1 MKRIHGIVAQ
11 SDAVAGLLEEYSVE
25 ITSRDIDSID
35 AAADLLAPGTEVFVA
50 NLPKESADVL
60 VQAASRLRKAGLEPV
75 PHIVSRNLASLDD
88 LEDMMARLAAEAG
101 VTRVLALGGDRDSA
115 AGPFDAALQLIE
127 TGVFQNNGIERIRI
141 ACYPEGHPRIPD
153 HALARALGEKLTAA
167 REAGLEPT
175 LVSQFLFDSGAIV
188 RFARMLRSLGIDSPL
203 RVGVA
208 GPAERTKLIKY
219 ALRCGV
225 GASLRALRER
235 SELARNVMSGET
247 PDALLEAVAAAN
259 VTEPGLGI
267 SGVHFFTFGDPA
279 ASIRWAEGRR
289 AAAGRDI
296 SGATA

>member
-1 MKRIHGIVAQ
+1 MKRIEGVVADT
-11 SDAVAGLLEEYSVE
+11 DAVATLLGEYSVE
-25 ITSRDIDSID
+25 ITSRDVDSVD
-35 AAADLLAPGTEVFVA
+35 AAADMLPAGAEVFVA

-60 VQAASRLRKAGLEPV
+60 VHAATRLRKAGLEPV
-75 PHIVSRNLASLDD
+75 PHIVARNIASRADFD
-88 LEDMMARLAAEAG
+88 DMMARLTGEAG
-101 VTRVLALGGDRDSA
+101 VKRVLALGGDRPAS
-115 AGPFDAALQLIE
+115 AGPFDCALQLIE
-127 TGVFQNNGIERIRI
+127 TGVFQDNGVKRIRI

-153 HALARALGEKLTAA
+153 SVLARALGEKMTAV
-167 REAGLEPT
+167 RKAGLEPT
-175 LVSQFLFDSGAIV
+175 LVSQFLFDADALV
-188 RFARMLRSLGIDSPL
+188 RFARALRALGIDTPL

-235 SELARNVMSGET
+235 GELARGVLTGET
-247 PDALLEAVAAAN
+247 PDMLLEDVAAAN

-289 AAAGRDI
+289 QVAGDV
-296 SGATA
+296 A